1 MTRGEILRL
10 GILGGLVPCPSA
22 FVIGLIAFQWQQ
34 YAWGLILVTVF
45 SLGLAVVLASIGL
58 MLVRSK
64 EYMNRKPAQHKSRL
78 RRDLEA
84 KLPVFGALVIA
95 LLGTAM
101 TLLAMLRLDLFDPA
115 SFAV

>member
-1 MTRGEILRL
+1 
-10 GILGGLVPCPSA
+10 
-22 FVIGLIAFQWQQ
+22 VIGLIAFQWQQ

-45 SLGLAVVLASIGL
+45 SLGLALVLASIGL

-64 EYMNRKPAQHKSRL
+64 EYLNRKPEKHKSPL
-78 RRDLEA
+78 RRNLEA

-101 TLLAMLRLDLFDPA
+101 TLLALLRLDLIDPTT
-115 SFAV
+115 FAV